1 MIVGNTLSEIGDVL
15 VVDTQMSIT
24 GSSIQLVSYTDS
36 TIGETPTRYFDK
48 KFRVSQDGLLYTD
61 WAQLNNFEVSQI
73 SGNIINNNLFVQYR
87 YERVGADNTGLL
99 EFVSVN
105 IVGTV
110 VPTVCES
117 PVIDNSIFKG
127 LSCGNFVTT
136 QLCSNLLKK
145 LYKSGII
152 PEYVERGV
160 STEQDEDYIAYWS
173 AIACYMSMFVTFMTR
188 FENIYME
195 RNILLEYLKQL
206 NVNFCDR
213 DVTLEELQYI
223 ATNYLDEIR
232 KRGSKLMFLRKGE
245 LLQDGSYQPLDGE
258 ILRLLCIDDCDEFL
272 WTLRDLKHTGW
283 NVGHSSPMYK
293 GTQFDENLIK
303 GFEKTKECL
312 DLSLYKT
319 FGGGYIFT
327 DGTNIVFSCS
337 SLTRIGLG
345 FGDFAGTPSVKDE
358 GVVVNPYLDYEI
370 TFSVST
376 DSAGNL
382 PTINFGCHAF
392 DCLDNK
398 YTLLRIDNDN
408 PSSEFVNGLK
418 IYQPNQKYFVRG
430 IIYSRLFNNITNVNK
445 HLNTANG
452 INLKFDD
459 ERTNRIL
466 PYIEG
471 VGDTGVQIF
480 IYDYKIRPLRY
491 SHSMC
496 FLNTANVIEIFANNY
511 NTRLTFSKIKDIIRR
526 DLIPYNTVLVWNPE
540 LQYQDKC
547 ADPMVTMLEDLL
559 PYIDCQENPVK
570 PIDGI
575 KKEAQTEFLQK

>member
-15 VVDTQMSIT
+15 MVDTQMSIS
-24 GSSIQLVSYTDS
+24 GSSIQLISYTDS
-36 TIGETPTRYFDK
+36 TIGETATRYFDK

-61 WAQLNNFEVSQI
+61 WAQLNNTELSQI
-73 SGNIINNNLFVQYR
+73 SGNIINNNLFIQYR
-87 YERVGADNTGLL
+87 YERVGTDNTGLL

-105 IVGTV
+105 VVGTV
-110 VPTVCES
+110 VPTVCVS

-152 PEYVERGV
+152 PEYIDRGNT
-160 STEQDEDYIAYWS
+160 TEEDEDYIAYWS
-173 AIACYMSMFVTFMTR
+173 AIACYMSMFVTFMSR
-188 FENIYME
+188 FENTYME
-195 RNILLEYLKQL
+195 RSILLEYLKQL
-206 NVNFCDR
+206 NVNFCER
-213 DVTLEELQYI
+213 EVTLDELQYI

-258 ILRLLCIDDCDEFL
+258 ILRLLCIDECDEFL

-293 GTQFDENLIK
+293 GTQFDNNLIK
-303 GFEKTKECL
+303 GFEKTEECL
-312 DLSLYKT
+312 DLSLYRT
-319 FGGGYIFT
+319 FGGGYIQLSS
-327 DGTNIVFSCS
+327 GSIALSCS
-337 SLTRIGLG
+337 NLTQVGLG
-345 FGDFAGTPSVKDE
+345 FNDFANTPLVKDE

-376 DSAGNL
+376 DNAGNL
-382 PTINFGCHAF
+382 PSINFGCHAF
-392 DCLDNK
+392 DCLNNK
-398 YTLLRIDNDN
+398 YSLLRIDDDN
-408 PSSEFVNGLK
+408 QSSEFVNGLK

-430 IIYSRLFNNITNVNK
+430 IIYSRLFNNIVNVNK

-452 INLKFDD
+452 INLKFGD
-459 ERTNRIL
+459 ERTNKIL
-466 PYIEG
+466 PYIEA
-471 VGDTGVQIF
+471 VGDTGVV
-480 IYDYKIRPLRY
+480 IYIHDYKIRPLRY

-496 FLNTANVIEIFANNY
+496 FLNTANVIEIFANSS
-511 NTRLTFSKIKDIIRR
+511 NTKLTFSQIHDIIRR

-540 LQYQDKC
+540 LQYEDEC
-547 ADPMVTMLEDLL
+547 IDPMPLMLQALL
-559 PYIDCQENPVK
+559 PYNDCYTKSLYE
-570 PIDGI
+570 
-575 KKEAQTEFLQK
+575 